1 MIRFGKRDGGEASTL
16 NRIKNMSLSGYTT
29 RQIAKQLN
37 NDGDASR
44 FGKPWC
50 FQTVARILAL
60 EKNTAPTSGL
70 ISSLQDMLQRD
81 PNPAG
86 TATVMTDSKPG
97 VDDMV
102 FVFGSNEAGVHGAG
116 AALDAVTNH
125 GAIMGQGLGR
135 QGQSYAIAT
144 KGKYTRRDGTP
155 GIGRTLPLDVVKGY
169 VEEFI
174 RYAEANP
181 TENFKIT
188 QIGCGYAGFTAD
200 QMAPL
205 FVCVGNT
212 DNCYF
217 DSAWEPYLGITA
229 NGKPVK
235 YWGTF

>member
-1 MIRFGKRDGGEASTL
+1 MIRYGKKDTFEVAVLG
-16 NRIKNMSLSGYTT
+16 RIRSMHQSGYTS

-37 NDGDASR
+37 DDDDFSR

-50 FQTVARILAL
+50 FQTICRILAR
-60 EKNTAPTSGL
+60 EKAAPATGL
-70 ISSLQDMLQRD
+70 VDSLKDLLKV
-81 PNPAG
+81 PAAPAG
-86 TATVMTDSKPG
+86 CPG
-97 VDDMV
+97 AIDTTQLNKGMV

-144 KGKYTRRDGTP
+144 KGKYMRRDGSF
-155 GIGRTLPLDVVKGY
+155 GIGRSLPLDTVKGNI
-169 VEEFI
+169 EEFI
-174 RYAEANP
+174 RDAEATP
-181 TENFKIT
+181 DEDFKVS

-200 QMAPL
+200 QIAPL
-205 FVCVGNT
+205 FAGAP

-217 DSAWEPYLGITA
+217 DSAWEPLLGSD
-229 NGKPVK
+229 KK

>member
-37 NDGDASR
+37 DDGDASR

-50 FQTVARILAL
+50 FQTVARILAR
-60 EKNTAPTSGL
+60 EKNAAPVAPATGL
-70 ISSLQDMLQRD
+70 LGSLQDLLQV
-81 PNPAG
+81 PA
-86 TATVMTDSKPG
+86 VPTDSKPG

-155 GIGRTLPLDVVKGY
+155 GIGHTLPLDVVKGY

-181 TENFKIT
+181 TENFKIS
-188 QIGCGYAGFTAD
+188 QIGCGYAGFTGD
-200 QMAPL
+200 QIAP
-205 FVCVGNT
+205 FFAAAP

-217 DSAWEPYLGITA
+217 DSAWDGYLGSS
-229 NGKPVK
+229 KK